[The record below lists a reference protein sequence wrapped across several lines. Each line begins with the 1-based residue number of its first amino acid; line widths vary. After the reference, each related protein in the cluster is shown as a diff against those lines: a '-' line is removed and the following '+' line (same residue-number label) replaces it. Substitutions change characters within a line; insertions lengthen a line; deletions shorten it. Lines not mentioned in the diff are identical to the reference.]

1 MITYS
6 ATLDMPAETAT
17 LLTDLLVAERL
28 RRGTG
33 VGARAASARDQAVL
47 VLRWF
52 REDADMKV
60 LAADSGISLATG
72 YRYLH
77 EGIDA
82 LAAQAPDLHEV
93 LERGKAAGW
102 THVTVD
108 GTLIHTDRCRVKNPD
123 TGHDLWFSGKHHTH
137 GGNVQIVSD
146 PDGHPVAVS
155 DVEPGS
161 THDLAAARATGFLGA
176 LHAAAA
182 LLGLPTLADKGYHGA
197 GAGVLTPTKGHG
209 LHRDNLTRN
218 QLIGC
223 LRAEGERGIALLKT
237 RWKAL
242 NRIRLCPQRIGAVTK
257 AALVLTRAERPI
269 R

>member
-1 MITYS
+1 VITYS
-6 ATLDMPAETAT
+6 ATLDVPAETAT
-17 LLTDLLVAERL
+17 LLTELLVAERR

-33 VGARAASARDQAVL
+33 VGTRAASCSAQAIL

-60 LAADSGISLATG
+60 LAADTRISPATG

-77 EGIDA
+77 EGIDV

-102 THVTVD
+102 THVTLD
-108 GTLIHTDRCRVKNPD
+108 GTLIDTDRCRTKNPY
-123 TGHDLWFSGKHHTH
+123 TGHDLWFSGKHRAH

-155 DVEPGS
+155 DVEPGC
-161 THDLAAARATGFLGA
+161 THDLAAARSTGFLGA
-176 LHAAAA
+176 LYAAAA
-182 LLGLPTLADKGYHGA
+182 LLGLPALADKGYAGA
-197 GAGVLTPTKGHG
+197 GAGVLTPTKGG
-209 LHRDNLTRN
+209 NLHSDNLTRN

-223 LRAEGERGIALLKT
+223 LRAQGERGIALLKT

-242 NRIRLCPQRIGAVTK
+242 NRIRLCPQRIGAIAK
-257 AALVLTRAERPI
+257 AALVLTTAERPI